1 MSKIIVKKDKE
12 QKILNFYPNVYKDEI
27 KDMIG
32 TVKTGDIVDIITSDM
47 KFLARAYVT
56 EGTSAFARV
65 LTTKDEKIDK
75 KFIFER
81 IKNAYEKR
89 KHLLEETNSFRAFYS
104 EADYI
109 PGLIID
115 KFDKYVSIQFRN
127 SGVEVFRQDVI
138 EAVKKYLKPK
148 GIYER
153 SDVENRVIEGVETKT
168 GIIFGEIPERTIM
181 LDNGVKYNIDIVDG
195 QKTGFFLDQRDSR
208 KFIAKYINNQTRF
221 LDVFSSSGGFSMA
234 ALKNGAKEVVAMDKD
249 SHALELCHEN
259 YKLNVNTN
267 GVKRYEPTGTYT
279 YYDLWPL
286 SANLGGKAAVE
297 DVEAIYK
304 SQSFYITTNGKK
316 NTTHSALE
324 RYMSRHDM
332 SQIPRMLQYNVMETS
347 DESYGEGYAPDGI
360 IRLNITAEQ
369 TYNLQQEYV
378 SLIQQG
384 KPYNGESNN
393 CTTFVANGINNSG
406 VGSIKEESITDW
418 RGILVNLNPFHKS
431 FTPNSTYNQLQVS
444 PNSVVVKSADNKT
457 RESYEDAIIDH

>member
-27 KDMIG
+27 KEIIG
-32 TVKTGDIVDIITSDM
+32 TIKTGDIVDIITSDM

-75 KFIFER
+75 KFIFEK

-181 LDNGVKYNIDIVDG
+181 IDNGVKYSIDIVDG

-208 KFIAKYINNQTRF
+208 KFIAKYINNHTRF

-249 SHALELCHEN
+249 SHALELCYEN
-259 YKLNVNTN
+259 YKLNEFTADFSTVEGDAFLMLNTLATRN
-267 GVKRYEPTGTYT
+267 NKKFDIITLDPPSLIKKKT
-279 YYDLWPL
+279 D
-286 SANLGGKAAVE
+286 
-297 DVEAIYK
+297 IYK
-304 SQSFYITTNGKK
+304 GRDFFLDLCDKSFKLLENG
-316 NTTHSALE
+316 
-324 RYMSRHDM
+324 
-332 SQIPRMLQYNVMETS
+332 
-347 DESYGEGYAPDGI
+347 
-360 IRLNITAEQ
+360 
-369 TYNLQQEYV
+369 
-378 SLIQQG
+378 
-384 KPYNGESNN
+384 
-393 CTTFVANGINNSG
+393 
-406 VGSIKEESITDW
+406 
-418 RGILVNLNPFHKS
+418 GILGVITCAYHISLQDLIEVTRMAASKNNKLLSVIGVNYQP
-431 FTPNSTYNQLQVS
+431 
-444 PNSVVVKSADNKT
+444 
-457 RESYEDAIIDH
+457 EDHPWILHIPETLYLKALWVRVEER

>member
-27 KDMIG
+27 KEIIG
-32 TVKTGDIVDIITSDM
+32 TVKTGNIVDIITSDM

-89 KHLLEETNSFRAFYS
+89 KHLLDETNSFRAFYS

-181 LDNGVKYNIDIVDG
+181 VDNGVKYSIDIVDG
-195 QKTGFFLDQRDSR
+195 QKTGFFLDQRDSK
-208 KFIAKYINNQTRF
+208 KFIAKYINNHTRF

-249 SHALELCHEN
+249 SHALELCYEN
-259 YKLNVNTN
+259 YKLNEFTADFSTVEGDAFLMLNTLATRN
-267 GVKRYEPTGTYT
+267 NKKFDIITLDPPSLIKKKT
-279 YYDLWPL
+279 D
-286 SANLGGKAAVE
+286 
-297 DVEAIYK
+297 IYK
-304 SQSFYITTNGKK
+304 GRDFFLDLCDKSFKLLENG
-316 NTTHSALE
+316 
-324 RYMSRHDM
+324 
-332 SQIPRMLQYNVMETS
+332 
-347 DESYGEGYAPDGI
+347 
-360 IRLNITAEQ
+360 
-369 TYNLQQEYV
+369 
-378 SLIQQG
+378 
-384 KPYNGESNN
+384 
-393 CTTFVANGINNSG
+393 
-406 VGSIKEESITDW
+406 
-418 RGILVNLNPFHKS
+418 GILGVITCAYHISLQDLIEVTRIAASKNNKLLSVIGVNYQP
-431 FTPNSTYNQLQVS
+431 
-444 PNSVVVKSADNKT
+444 
-457 RESYEDAIIDH
+457 EDHPWILHIPETLYLKALWVRVEER

>member
-27 KDMIG
+27 KEIIG

-75 KFIFER
+75 KFIFEK

-89 KHLLEETNSFRAFYS
+89 KHLLDETNSFRAFYS

-181 LDNGVKYNIDIVDG
+181 IDNGVKYSIDIVDG

-208 KFIAKYINNQTRF
+208 KIIAKYINNHTRF

-249 SHALELCHEN
+249 SHALELCYEN
-259 YKLNVNTN
+259 YKLNEFTAGFSTVEGDAFLMLNTLATRN
-267 GVKRYEPTGTYT
+267 NKKFDIITLDPPSLIKKKT
-279 YYDLWPL
+279 D
-286 SANLGGKAAVE
+286 
-297 DVEAIYK
+297 IYK
-304 SQSFYITTNGKK
+304 GRDFFLDLCDKSFKLLENG
-316 NTTHSALE
+316 
-324 RYMSRHDM
+324 
-332 SQIPRMLQYNVMETS
+332 
-347 DESYGEGYAPDGI
+347 
-360 IRLNITAEQ
+360 
-369 TYNLQQEYV
+369 
-378 SLIQQG
+378 
-384 KPYNGESNN
+384 
-393 CTTFVANGINNSG
+393 
-406 VGSIKEESITDW
+406 
-418 RGILVNLNPFHKS
+418 GILGVITCAYHISLQDLIEVTRMAASKNNKLLSVIGVNYQP
-431 FTPNSTYNQLQVS
+431 
-444 PNSVVVKSADNKT
+444 
-457 RESYEDAIIDH
+457 EDHPWILHIPETLYLKALWVRVEER

>member
-27 KDMIG
+27 RDIIG
-32 TVKTGDIVDIITSDM
+32 TVKTGDIVDIITNDM

-81 IKNAYEKR
+81 IRNAYEKR
-89 KHLLEETNSFRAFYS
+89 KHLLDETNSFRAFYS

-127 SGVEVFRQDVI
+127 SGVEVFRQDII

-181 LDNGVKYNIDIVDG
+181 IDNGVKYGIDIVDG

-249 SHALELCHEN
+249 SHALELCYEN
-259 YKLNVNTN
+259 YKLNEFTADFSTVEGDAFLMLNTLATRN
-267 GVKRYEPTGTYT
+267 NKKFDIITLDPPSLIKKKT
-279 YYDLWPL
+279 D
-286 SANLGGKAAVE
+286 
-297 DVEAIYK
+297 IYK
-304 SQSFYITTNGKK
+304 GRDFFLDLCDKSFKLLENGGILGVITCAY
-316 NTTHSALE
+316 H
-324 RYMSRHDM
+324 
-332 SQIPRMLQYNVMETS
+332 
-347 DESYGEGYAPDGI
+347 
-360 IRLNITAEQ
+360 
-369 TYNLQQEYV
+369 V
-378 SLIQQG
+378 SLQDLIEVTRMAAS
-384 KPYNGESNN
+384 KNN
-393 CTTFVANGINNSG
+393 KLLSVIG
-406 VGSIKEESITDW
+406 VNYQPEDHPWILHIPETLYLKALWVKVEE
-418 RGILVNLNPFHKS
+418 R
-431 FTPNSTYNQLQVS
+431 
-444 PNSVVVKSADNKT
+444 
-457 RESYEDAIIDH
+457 

>member
-181 LDNGVKYNIDIVDG
+181 LDNGVKYSIDIVDG

-249 SHALELCHEN
+249 SHALELATRN
-259 YKLNVNTN
+259 KKFDIITLDPPSLIKKKT
-267 GVKRYEPTGTYT
+267 
-279 YYDLWPL
+279 D
-286 SANLGGKAAVE
+286 
-297 DVEAIYK
+297 IYK
-304 SQSFYITTNGKK
+304 GRDFFLDLCDKSFKLLENG
-316 NTTHSALE
+316 
-324 RYMSRHDM
+324 
-332 SQIPRMLQYNVMETS
+332 
-347 DESYGEGYAPDGI
+347 
-360 IRLNITAEQ
+360 
-369 TYNLQQEYV
+369 
-378 SLIQQG
+378 
-384 KPYNGESNN
+384 
-393 CTTFVANGINNSG
+393 
-406 VGSIKEESITDW
+406 
-418 RGILVNLNPFHKS
+418 GILGVITCAYHISLQDLIEVTRMAASKNNKLLSVIGVNYQP
-431 FTPNSTYNQLQVS
+431 
-444 PNSVVVKSADNKT
+444 
-457 RESYEDAIIDH
+457 EDHPWILHIPETLYLKALWVRVEER

>member
-1 MSKIIVKKDKE
+1 MSKIIIKKEKE

-27 KDMIG
+27 KDIIG
-32 TVKTGDIVDIITSDM
+32 NVKTGDIVDVITGDM
-47 KFLARAYVT
+47 KFLARGYVT
-56 EGTSAFARV
+56 EGTSALVRI

-89 KHLLEETNSFRAFYS
+89 KHLLDETNSFRAFYS

-127 SGVEVFRQDVI
+127 SGVEVFRQDII

-181 LDNGVKYNIDIVDG
+181 IDNGVKYGIDIVDG

-249 SHALELCHEN
+249 SHALELCYEN
-259 YKLNVNTN
+259 YKLNEFTADFSTVEGDAFLMLNTLATRN
-267 GVKRYEPTGTYT
+267 NKKFDIITLDPPSLIKKKT
-279 YYDLWPL
+279 D
-286 SANLGGKAAVE
+286 
-297 DVEAIYK
+297 IYK
-304 SQSFYITTNGKK
+304 GRDFFLDLCDKSFKLLENG
-316 NTTHSALE
+316 
-324 RYMSRHDM
+324 
-332 SQIPRMLQYNVMETS
+332 
-347 DESYGEGYAPDGI
+347 
-360 IRLNITAEQ
+360 
-369 TYNLQQEYV
+369 
-378 SLIQQG
+378 
-384 KPYNGESNN
+384 
-393 CTTFVANGINNSG
+393 
-406 VGSIKEESITDW
+406 
-418 RGILVNLNPFHKS
+418 GILGVITCAYHISLQDLIEVTRMAASKNNKLLSVIGVNYQP
-431 FTPNSTYNQLQVS
+431 
-444 PNSVVVKSADNKT
+444 
-457 RESYEDAIIDH
+457 EDHPWILHIPETLYLKALWVRVEER

>member
-32 TVKTGDIVDIITSDM
+32 TIKTGDIVDIITSDM

-81 IKNAYEKR
+81 VKNAYEKR
-89 KHLLEETNSFRAFYS
+89 KHLLDETNSFRAFYS

-249 SHALELCHEN
+249 SHALELCYEN
-259 YKLNVNTN
+259 YKLNEFTADFSTVEGDAFLMLNTLATRN
-267 GVKRYEPTGTYT
+267 NKKFDIITLDPPSLIKKKT
-279 YYDLWPL
+279 D
-286 SANLGGKAAVE
+286 
-297 DVEAIYK
+297 IYK
-304 SQSFYITTNGKK
+304 GRDFFLDLCDKSFKLLENG
-316 NTTHSALE
+316 
-324 RYMSRHDM
+324 
-332 SQIPRMLQYNVMETS
+332 
-347 DESYGEGYAPDGI
+347 
-360 IRLNITAEQ
+360 
-369 TYNLQQEYV
+369 
-378 SLIQQG
+378 
-384 KPYNGESNN
+384 
-393 CTTFVANGINNSG
+393 
-406 VGSIKEESITDW
+406 
-418 RGILVNLNPFHKS
+418 GILGVITCAYHISLQDLIEVTRMAASKNNKLLSVIGVNYQPEDHPWILHIPETLYLKA
-431 FTPNSTYNQLQVS
+431 LW
-444 PNSVVVKSADNKT
+444 VKVEE
-457 RESYEDAIIDH
+457 R

>member
-27 KDMIG
+27 KDIIG

-153 SDVENRVIEGVETKT
+153 SDVENRVIEGVETKN
-168 GIIFGEIPERTIM
+168 R
-181 LDNGVKYNIDIVDG
+181 
-195 QKTGFFLDQRDSR
+195 
-208 KFIAKYINNQTRF
+208 NNF
-221 LDVFSSSGGFSMA
+221 
-234 ALKNGAKEVVAMDKD
+234 
-249 SHALELCHEN
+249 
-259 YKLNVNTN
+259 
-267 GVKRYEPTGTYT
+267 
-279 YYDLWPL
+279 W
-286 SANLGGKAAVE
+286 
-297 DVEAIYK
+297 
-304 SQSFYITTNGKK
+304 
-316 NTTHSALE
+316 
-324 RYMSRHDM
+324 
-332 SQIPRMLQYNVMETS
+332 
-347 DESYGEGYAPDGI
+347 
-360 IRLNITAEQ
+360 
-369 TYNLQQEYV
+369 
-378 SLIQQG
+378 
-384 KPYNGESNN
+384 
-393 CTTFVANGINNSG
+393 
-406 VGSIKEESITDW
+406 
-418 RGILVNLNPFHKS
+418 
-431 FTPNSTYNQLQVS
+431 
-444 PNSVVVKSADNKT
+444 
-457 RESYEDAIIDH
+457 